1 MQSSGFFRDVELRR
15 RDGRAGGRG
24 AGVPVDPQ
32 LDITGNKAS
41 KKEDLENR
49 CATSAWLSGKPS
61 TARRPRTRSTSSTS
75 TTARALRRARRSS
88 IEVAGNPWT

>member
-1 MQSSGFFRDVELRR
+1 
-15 RDGRAGGRG
+15 
-24 AGVPVDPQ
+24 
-32 LDITGNKAS
+32 
-41 KKEDLENR
+41 
-49 CATSAWLSGKPS
+49 LSGKPS